1 MIRIAVSLI
10 PVLAFLV
17 MLIFLDNYKLL
28 KPISIFKAIG
38 FGMLAAVFC
47 YFLNR
52 IFLSTFREETLS
64 KYIAPI
70 LEESAKA
77 LLPLIL
83 IKKGKIGFLVDAA
96 IIGFAVGSGFAL
108 LENIYY
114 LNQLQNSNIMLWIFR
129 GFGTAILHG
138 GNTAIF
144 ALISIYLTGKY
155 KQIKLVHFLPGL
167 LVAIVIHSFFNH
179 FFLPPL
185 MNTMLQVLVLPL
197 LLIGIFSISEKG
209 MSKWL
214 QSGFDSDVTMLG
226 FLKSGKFSETIQ
238 GKYLSGFRNSFSGE
252 VVLDLYCYL
261 RIYLELAIRAKG
273 VLMLRESGLKVDLDD
288 EIKAKFKE
296 LLFLEKSIGKAGKAI
311 LKPLL
316 NSSQK
321 DLWQIYFLENQK
333 HNVKLKDIT

>member
-1 MIRIAVSLI
+1 MISIAVSLI
-10 PVLAFLV
+10 PVFVFLV

-28 KPISIFKAIG
+28 KPASIFKAIG
-38 FGMLAAVFC
+38 FGMLAAVIC
-47 YFLNR
+47 YFVNR
-52 IFLSTFREETLS
+52 FTLTMISGEILSR
-64 KYIAPI
+64 YIAPV
-70 LEESAKA
+70 LEEIAKA
-77 LLPLIL
+77 LLPFLL

-96 IIGFAVGSGFAL
+96 IIGFAVGSGFSL

-114 LNQLQNSNIMLWIFR
+114 LHQLESSNIMLWIFR

-144 ALISIYLTGKY
+144 ALVSVYITGKY
-155 KQIKLVHFLPGL
+155 KQIRFIHFLPGL
-167 LVAIVIHSFFNH
+167 LAAIVIHSFFNH

-185 MNTMLQVLVLPL
+185 INTMLQVLVLPL
-197 LLIGIFSISEKG
+197 LLIGIFSVSEKG

-226 FLKSGKFSETIQ
+226 FLKSGKFAETKQ
-238 GKYLSGFRNSFSGE
+238 GIYLAGFRNSFNGE
-252 VVLDLYCYL
+252 VVLDLFCYL

-273 VLMLRESGLKVDLDD
+273 VLLLRESGLKVDLDD

-296 LLFLEKSIGKAGKAI
+296 LLFLEKSIGKAGKTI

-321 DLWQIYFLENQK
+321 DLWQIYFLEKQK
-333 HNVKLKDIT
+333 LRRKT

>member
-1 MIRIAVSLI
+1 MIRILVSLL
-10 PVLAFLV
+10 PVFAFLV

-38 FGMLAAVFC
+38 FGILAAVVCF
-47 YFLNR
+47 FLNR
-52 IFLSTFREETLS
+52 IILQVAGEEILS
-64 KYIAPI
+64 KYIAPV
-70 LEESAKA
+70 LEETAKA
-77 LLPLIL
+77 ILPLLL

-114 LNQLQNSNIMLWIFR
+114 LNQLESSNIMLWIFR
-129 GFGTAILHG
+129 GFGTAIMHG

-155 KQIKLVHFLPGL
+155 KQIKLLHFLPAL
-167 LVAIVIHSFFNH
+167 LVAILIHSFFNQ

-185 MNTMLQVLVLPL
+185 MNTLLQVLVLPL
-197 LLIGIFSISEKG
+197 LLIGIFSVSEKG

-226 FLKSGKFSETIQ
+226 FLKSGKFSSTKQ
-238 GKYLSGFRNSFSGE
+238 GEYLAGFRNSFNGE

-273 VLMLRESGLKVDLDD
+273 VLLLRESGLEVDLDD

-296 LLFLEKSIGKAGKAI
+296 LLFLEKSIGKAGKTI

-321 DLWQIYFLENQK
+321 DLWQIYFLEKQN
-333 HNVKLKDIT
+333 